1 MINIALLRA
10 VADHDGLI
18 AATIIKQFKTEYCD
32 DTLRWQLNQLAK
44 SGLVKLDR
52 SIPGRVIC
60 RITEKGQKALREAVQ
75 CDKP

>member
-1 MINIALLRA
+1 MINRSLLKA
-10 VADHDGLI
+10 VEDHDGQI
-18 AATIIKQFKTEYCD
+18 AAAIIKQFKTEYCD

-44 SGLVKLDR
+44 FGLVKLDR

-60 RITEKGQKALREAVQ
+60 HITEAGEAALREAVQ